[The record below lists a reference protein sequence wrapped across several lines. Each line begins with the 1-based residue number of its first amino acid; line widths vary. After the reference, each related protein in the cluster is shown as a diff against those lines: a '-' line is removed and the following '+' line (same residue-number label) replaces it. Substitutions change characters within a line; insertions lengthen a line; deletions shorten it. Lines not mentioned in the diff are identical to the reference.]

1 MDKKEEK
8 QQKQVV
14 DFNSNYEVNATTADA
29 EDQKNETTS
38 TALGNRMPPEEVQDV
53 GTLIRENQKL
63 FETIES
69 ITISTNR
76 RTGERIGR
84 FTDNTGLTT
93 VQKIG
98 NLGTVISEYTVLT
111 DSSISWRSKQEREV
125 AVKRLLEGKYLQDE
139 VADIVGVSQG
149 TVSNIKK
156 KFEEQKKQEEQDK

>member
-1 MDKKEEK
+1 MDKKEE
-8 QQKQVV
+8 QQLKQVV
-14 DFNSNYEVNATTADA
+14 TFNPDHKVNATTSSA
-29 EDQKNETTS
+29 EEQKSGKTS
-38 TALGNRMPPEEVQDV
+38 PEPGNKVDTEEVKDV

-98 NLGTVISEYTVLT
+98 NLGTLISEYTVLT
-111 DSSISWRSKQEREV
+111 DSSISWRSKQEREA

-139 VADIVGVSQG
+139 VATIVGVSQG

-156 KFEEQKKQEEQDK
+156 KFEEKDNNK

>member
-14 DFNSNYEVNATTADA
+14 GFDPNYKVNATTANV
-29 EDQKNETTS
+29 ENQKNENTLTES
-38 TALGNRMPPEEVQDV
+38 GDRVHSEEVKDV
-53 GTLIRENQKL
+53 GMLIRENQKL

-98 NLGTVISEYTVLT
+98 NFGTVISEYTVLT
-111 DSSISWRSKQEREV
+111 DSRISWRSKQEREV

-156 KFEEQKKQEEQDK
+156 KFEEKENNK